1 MRGQRQGPQPW
12 LLSTEAPGETEM
24 PDARAALH
32 TKQSRTMEMGP
43 SLSHFF
49 LISASAVLE
58 SSHMGRSL
66 QYLAGEKGPGG

>member
-1 MRGQRQGPQPW
+1 MPG
-12 LLSTEAPGETEM
+12 LHSTPSKAEH
-24 PDARAALH
+24 L
-32 TKQSRTMEMGP
+32 EMGP